1 MLNIY
6 EKLRLRIMKSEFV
19 KQCSINVGTFEVSYS
34 VSLTSVRLYYPLTV
48 FFHLNSVSFCYKV
61 CLIRHFVELFR
72 FQENMV
78 KKKID
83 MKETT

>member
-6 EKLRLRIMKSEFV
+6 EELRLRNVKSEFV
-19 KQCSINVGTFEVSYS
+19 KQCSINVGTFEVFYF

-48 FFHLNSVSFCYKV
+48 FFFFLNNSVSFCYKA
-61 CLIRHFVELFR
+61 CLIRHFVELFI

-78 KKKID
+78 KND
-83 MKETT
+83 